1 MKRETTTELRPDLAR
16 IAAWIAPESRVL
28 DLGCGDGELL
38 SWLRDQKRVA
48 GYGIEIDM
56 DGVIACAGRGVNVI
70 QRDLESGLA
79 GFEPDSFDYVVLS
92 LTIQAMRRV
101 ELIIDEM
108 LRVGRTGIVTF
119 PNFGYWENRWQL
131 LKGRMPVSET
141 LPYQWYDTPNIHLC
155 TVRDFDAF
163 LTERGARMTGQTVLH
178 QGQKVEWLPNLRGS
192 LALVRFERTR
202 TVAVDTPK
210 SQ

>member
-1 MKRETTTELRPDLAR
+1 MNPTELRPDLAR

-28 DLGCGDGELL
+28 DLGCGEGELL
-38 SWLRDQKRVA
+38 AWLRDHKRVA
-48 GYGIEIDM
+48 GYGVEIDM

-92 LTIQAMRRV
+92 LTIQAMHRV

-131 LKGRMPVSET
+131 LRGRMPVSET

-155 TVRDFDAF
+155 TVRDFEHF
-163 LTERGARMTGQTVLH
+163 LDQRGARLTGQTVLH
-178 QGQKVEWLPNLRGS
+178 RGQRVEWLPNLLGS

-202 TVAVDTPK
+202 
-210 SQ
+210 